1 MVHDTL
7 PGNGRGSV
15 FQQGVSRLIFL
26 LSDDHK
32 FGREMSRQLYNYGY
46 EAHHFASAEELEK
59 RHTSGIPSAVI
70 VDMKLPD
77 RDTGMALAALTEAA
91 GVIVP
96 VVVLSAETHFEARL
110 QAVRYGASGFFPRNT
125 PAADIIAFLDVITD
139 MRLGDAYRVLILAE
153 DKAVT
158 KECADILTGAGLTA
172 HESHNPF
179 SVMEVLRDTNPDVL
193 LMSLYF
199 DDCAGM
205 ELAEVIRQQQG
216 FQSLPIVFLSPVVTL
231 DERMAAMK
239 RGGDDF
245 IFLPVDPE
253 MLLASVSVSGARAR
267 AIAASVDCDSM
278 TGLLGHSVFR
288 RRLDAVAQRSTATG
302 MPFCVALLD
311 IDHFKNVNSVQGHAA
326 GDRVIKNL
334 ARLLRQR
341 LRHSDILCR
350 YGGEEFAIVLT
361 DTEINVG
368 LRVMDHV
375 RSAFAE
381 IPQEGP
387 SDTFFCTFSCGIA
400 PSASGD
406 VQDLLTFADRG
417 LYAAK
422 EGGRNR
428 VVRGDLPAKP
438 PQR

>member
-1 MVHDTL
+1 MTRDSL

-15 FQQGVSRLIFL
+15 FQQGVSRLVFL
-26 LSDDHK
+26 LSEDHK

-46 EAHHFASAEELEK
+46 EAHHFVSAEDLDN

-70 VDMKLPD
+70 VDMKMPD
-77 RDTGMALAALTEAA
+77 RDTGMVLAALTQTA
-91 GVIVP
+91 GVMVP
-96 VVVLSAETHFEARL
+96 VIVLSAETHFEARL
-110 QAVRYGASGFFPRNT
+110 QAVRYGASGFFPRHT
-125 PAADIIAFLDVITD
+125 PAADIIAFLDVVTD
-139 MRLGDAYRVLILAE
+139 LRLGDAYRVLILAE

-158 KECADILTGAGLTA
+158 SQCAEILTQAGLTA
-172 HESHNPF
+172 HEAHNPLA
-179 SVMEVLRDTNPDVL
+179 VTEVLHDTNPDVI

-245 IFLPVDPE
+245 LSLPVDPE
-253 MLLASVSVSGARAR
+253 MLVASVGVSAARSR
-267 AIAASVDCDSM
+267 AIAVSVDCDSM

-288 RRLDAVAQRSTATG
+288 RRLDAVAQRSGTNG

-311 IDHFKNVNSVQGHAA
+311 IDHFKHVNSVQGHAA

-334 ARLLRQR
+334 SRLLRQR

-361 DTEINVG
+361 DTEIAVG

-375 RSAFAE
+375 RSAFSE
-381 IPQEGP
+381 IPQEGG
-387 SDTFFCTFSCGIA
+387 SDVFFCSFSCGIA
-400 PSASGD
+400 ASTSGD
-406 VQDLLTFADRG
+406 VQSLLTFADRG

-422 EGGRNR
+422 ESGRNR
-428 VVRGDLPAKP
+428 VVRGDLPIKP
-438 PQR
+438 K